1 MKRAITIEII
11 STILALVFLY
21 AGISKLLDYPTFS
34 TQLAKSPLLSDQA
47 NNIAWSLPVIEIA
60 IAIMLFITGL
70 RQFALYAFLFLM
82 SSFTIYLLVIL
93 NFSDY
98 IPCSCGGILQK
109 MSWEAHVIFNLAII
123 AINLFAIYLFNKTQG
138 KLPIHKE
145 IAQSGLAENL
155 RTE

>member
-1 MKRAITIEII
+1 MKHRITLELLCTFL
-11 STILALVFLY
+11 SLVFIY
-21 AGISKLLDYPTFS
+21 AGVSKLMDYSNFKV
-34 TQLAKSPLLSDQA
+34 QLSKSPIMADYA
-47 NNIAWSLPVIEIA
+47 NTASWAVPVIELA
-60 IAIMLFITGL
+60 IAAKLYVVNL

-123 AINLFAIYLFNKTQG
+123 AINLIAIYLFNKTQG
-138 KLPIHKE
+138 KLPLHKT

-155 RTE
+155 